1 MEDIRMLLL
10 LAAIL
15 VLIGFSGTI
24 FTGNFGDV
32 SIVFSNFGLI
42 LFGII
47 LLLVAVY
54 LLHERDI
61 KINLKRFFLKKSDE
75 ATLAFVKSELMKIK
89 NELSKVNK
97 ITSRN
102 ANKIN
107 TKLQKMFK
115 PLVPYKIY
123 VSMFSNDLLDAMNK
137 ILSFDKI
144 TSKNLSEFT
153 LAVKKIKEELAEL

>member
-1 MEDIRMLLL
+1 MEDVRTLLL
-10 LAAIL
+10 LSAIL
-15 VLIGFSGTI
+15 ILIGFSGVA
-24 FTGNFGDV
+24 FTGNFGDLSV
-32 SIVFSNFGLI
+32 VFSNFGLI

-61 KINLKRFFLKKSDE
+61 KTHLKRFFLKKSDE

-89 NELSKVNK
+89 NELSKINK

-107 TKLQKMFK
+107 AKLQKMFK

-123 VSMFSNDLLDAMNK
+123 VSMYSNELLDAMNK

-144 TSKNLSEFT
+144 TSKNLSEFN